1 MKRQLMTAIA
11 LMLLMPLGFSQNGKY
26 MVMDRDKAIRNF
38 ASKLWSSSKDSST
51 NALLNNPVIG
61 MIIKQEIREAL
72 DNDGMFPHYI
82 VVGDTFLRYVNRFG
96 DVVKEYAIR
105 LETDGQHTWK
115 YLVTKEVDFD
125 LGSTEYDA
133 AKSAASGNEAESGR
147 TENYNVNFSVS
158 TDSSKTS
165 GKDRMLL
172 TRKGRRYI
180 LEDGLFTFKLKAV

>member
-72 DNDGMFPHYI
+72 DNDEMFPHYI

-96 DVVKEYAIR
+96 DVVKEYTIR

-115 YLVTKEVDFD
+115 YLVTKEADFD

-133 AKSAASGNEAESGR
+133 AKSTASGNKAESGR

-158 TDSSKTS
+158 ADSSKTS